1 MTALAY
7 NRAATGRDITKID
20 DLWDPAFKG
29 KVSLLADTQDGLGM
43 IMLSQGSSVE
53 NPTSDGVNKAV
64 ELIKK
69 QKDAGQIRRFT
80 GNDYADDLASGN
92 VVIAQAYSG
101 DVVQLQKDNPDLK
114 FVVPD
119 TGGTTFVDTMVI
131 PPYTTQNQK
140 AAEAWINYVY
150 DRANYAKLI
159 AHTQYVP
166 VLSDMTD
173 ELNKIDPGLAA
184 NPLINP
190 PKALSTSSRRG
201 RRSPTSRPT
210 SSTRPT
216 PPSPASNDMAG
227 VASSNRQRSK
237 LAPYLMILPAL
248 AYLGVFYVIPFFSL
262 LRTSLSTM
270 GGSIYLP
277 KLTFAWEFGNYGG
290 DALSQY
296 REQILRSFGYAL
308 TATVLC
314 LLLAFPLAYVIAFK
328 AGGRY
333 KNLLLGGLV
342 ILPFFVTFLI
352 RTLAWKTILAD
363 DGWVVH
369 TLGTIGLLPSEG
381 GRLLSTGWAVI
392 GGLTYNWIIF
402 MILPLYVSLEKKIDG
417 RLLEASRDLYASNRR
432 MFGKVIMPLA
442 MPGVL
447 AGSMLVF
454 IPSVGDFINADYL
467 GSTQTRMIG
476 NVIQKQFLVV
486 KDYPAAAALSFVLMA
501 LILVGGVLIY
511 TRALGTEDLV

>member
-1 MTALAY
+1 
-7 NRAATGRDITKID
+7 
-20 DLWDPAFKG
+20 
-29 KVSLLADTQDGLGM
+29 
-43 IMLSQGSSVE
+43 
-53 NPTSDGVNKAV
+53 
-64 ELIKK
+64 
-69 QKDAGQIRRFT
+69 
-80 GNDYADDLASGN
+80 
-92 VVIAQAYSG
+92 
-101 DVVQLQKDNPDLK
+101 
-114 FVVPD
+114 
-119 TGGTTFVDTMVI
+119 
-131 PPYTTQNQK
+131 
-140 AAEAWINYVY
+140 
-150 DRANYAKLI
+150 
-159 AHTQYVP
+159 
-166 VLSDMTD
+166 
-173 ELNKIDPGLAA
+173 
-184 NPLINP
+184 
-190 PKALSTSSRRG
+190 
-201 RRSPTSRPT
+201 
-210 SSTRPT
+210 
-216 PPSPASNDMAG
+216 MAG

-248 AYLGVFYVIPFFSL
+248 AYLGVFYVIPFVSL

-277 KLTFAWEFGNYGG
+277 ELTFGWHFANYGE
-290 DALSQY
+290 ALSEY
-296 REQILRSFGYAL
+296 RDQILRSFGYAL
-308 TATVLC
+308 VATVLC

-328 AGGRY
+328 AGRY
-333 KNLLLGGLV
+333 KNLLLGLV

-369 TLGTIGLLPSEG
+369 TLGTVGLLPSE

-402 MILPLYVSLEKKIDG
+402 MILPLYVSLEKIDS
-417 RLLEASRDLYASNRR
+417 RLLEASRDLYGTNRR
-432 MFGKVIMPLA
+432 MFAKVIMPLA

-501 LILVGGVLIY
+501 LILVGVLIY
-511 TRALGTEDLV
+511 TRVLGTEDLV